1 MPHVGERRE
10 PLPGDGE
17 PSPDEVA
24 AAETRAATVASVEAD
39 VERLLSE
46 HPPELQAIERALRVT
61 IRSAFPAAVEQ
72 VDFGNKLI
80 AFGRSLKMRG
90 LLFAIIAHKDW
101 VNLQLAD
108 GAVLPD
114 PDGLVE
120 GTGKRIRH
128 VKIRSVEAASS
139 PGVVALIDAQLAA
152 RPEG

>member
-17 PSPDEVA
+17 PTPGDIADAEARAAAVA
-24 AAETRAATVASVEAD
+24 ATEAD
-39 VERLLSE
+39 VDRLLSE
-46 HPPELQAIERALRVT
+46 HPPELAAIERALRVT
-61 IRSAFPAAVEQ
+61 IRSAVPDAVEH

-80 AFGRSLKMRG
+80 AFGRSMKMRG

-108 GAVLPD
+108 GAELPD

-120 GTGKRIRH
+120 GSGKRIRH
-128 VKIRSVEAASS
+128 VKIRTVEAATS
-139 PGVVALIDAQLAA
+139 PAVVALIEAQLAA